1 MNTEDLKIL
10 FQTIVAGAFELCK
23 AKTNQDQ
30 APVNYACVFSQS
42 EQEYETLL
50 AVAKQLGKVVQET
63 AMGPVFYI
71 EPLKTVAENLRI
83 IKIRKPDE
91 KRKERGY
98 ADFTVDDYAT
108 FKKTYLGKPGFGV
121 IERPN
126 MEMIELIDPDFNFI
140 AYFSNPP
147 LGKILNLEF

>member
-1 MNTEDLKIL
+1 MNAEDLKIL
-10 FQTIVAGAFELCK
+10 IQTIVAGAFELCK
-23 AKTNQDQ
+23 TKTNQGK

-50 AVAKQLGKVVQET
+50 TIAKQLGKIVQET
-63 AMGPVFYI
+63 IMGPVFYI
-71 EPLKTVAENLRI
+71 EPLKTVAGDLRI

-91 KRKERGY
+91 KRKKRGY
-98 ADFTVDDYAT
+98 ADFTADDYAT
-108 FKKTYLGKPGFGV
+108 FKKTYLDKPGFGI

-140 AYFSNPP
+140 TYFSNPP